1 MPKTKAPPEIF
12 DRSLLRTRR
21 ARAARRGP
29 SFLMER
35 CASDAA
41 DRLCDINRQFKRALI
56 IAPEDFVVPFLN
68 SLPDD
73 KRPQTVQTL
82 YACGAALGLDH
93 MTTRD
98 DLPFKVGHFDLI
110 ISILDLHST
119 NDLPG
124 ALMALRHGLKPD
136 GLLIASMF
144 GGNTLTELRQVLYAA
159 DEAMLGG
166 ISARISPFGD
176 YSQMAALLQR
186 AGLALPVVD
195 RDRVNVTYREFL
207 TLIGDIRDMGDMN
220 CLTSRQSRFV
230 GKSYLKAAEQL
241 YAKQFSRDDKFAA
254 TFEILWLTGW
264 SPHESQQKPL
274 KPGSAKMRLADALGA
289 IEKKAEP

>member
-1 MPKTKAPPEIF
+1 MPETKAPPHIF
-12 DRSLLRTRR
+12 DNALLHTRR
-21 ARAARRGP
+21 ARAARRGA

-41 DRLCDINRQFKRALI
+41 ERICDINRRFESALI
-56 IAPEDFVVPFLN
+56 IGPNDFIAPLLSSLPEDKTPASITHHRN
-68 SLPDD
+68 NPE
-73 KRPQTVQTL
+73 
-82 YACGAALGLDH
+82 LDP
-93 MTTRD
+93 TSGKTKP
-98 DLPFKVGHFDLI
+98 PFKTRSFDLI
-110 ISILDLHST
+110 ISALDLHSA

-124 ALMALRHGLKPD
+124 SLIEIRQSLRPD
-136 GLLIASMF
+136 GLLIAAMF
-144 GGNTLTELRQVLYAA
+144 GGNTLTELRKVLYAA

-166 ISARISPFGD
+166 ISARVFPFGD

-186 AGLALPVVD
+186 AGFALPVVD
-195 RDRVNVTYREFL
+195 RDPVNVTYKAFH
-207 TLIGDIRDMGDMN
+207 TLISDIRDIGDMN
-220 CLTSRQSRFV
+220 CLISRSRAYI
-230 GKSYLKAAEQL
+230 GKDYLQKAQDLYAEQ
-241 YAKQFSRDDKFAA
+241 FSKDGKFAA